1 MPQQTVVDRAL
12 GIARLDF
19 APAHRQPSALRVG
32 LATVVALA
40 GSLAADALLVVLGT
54 AVFPSTKGYVH
65 FAFADYSKLTVIGVL
80 IACAGWPVVTRVSS
94 APQWLFL
101 RLAILTTLVLY
112 LPDLYLLML
121 GDSVE
126 AVAVLM
132 LMHLAIAVV
141 TYLALV
147 RLAPVG
153 PPASGPRHGS
163 HRHAGPR
170 A

>member
-1 MPQQTVVDRAL
+1 MPQLTVVDRAL

-32 LATVVALA
+32 AATVVALA

-65 FAFADYSKLTVIGVL
+65 FAFADYSKLTIIGVL
-80 IACAGWPVVTRVSS
+80 IACAGWPAVTRVSS
-94 APQWLFL
+94 APRWLFL

-112 LPDLYLLML
+112 LPDLYLLIL

-141 TYLALV
+141 TYNALV

-153 PPASGPRHGS
+153 PLVGGPRHGS
-163 HRHAGPR
+163 HRHARPR
-170 A
+170 G